1 MFDYDQLF
9 CLLVKPYVTCYFNLS
24 SRTVAGMK
32 KIYIFILISLPIL
45 LPAQKKQGKEIVDS
59 LLTELNNVHTDSGR
73 VKLLYTAAFNSI
85 EIEPDKAISYLQQA
99 ISIADKIKYKKG
111 LANSYYIFG
120 SVNSIKGNTAEA
132 LSNENKALSLFESE
146 SDKNGIGNCYFS
158 IGEIYFKQDRYPEAL
173 KNFYKALKIKE
184 ETGNKN
190 AIASCY
196 VNIGNIHNL
205 QNNYAEALRSYSAAL
220 KIAEETGKKIVIA
233 TSLQNIAY
241 ISANEGDNDAA
252 IDNILAA
259 IKIYKELNN
268 KYGIATCYNKIGYIY
283 NDIGKYE
290 AALNYFKEAVDIL
303 GKLGDNAHMADAM
316 GGIGDNYY
324 QQKQYRQA
332 ENYYTKELELATSVG
347 SLAGI
352 KEAHLSLSNL
362 YADIGNHKNALSHY
376 KSYIDTRDVI
386 YNAENTKK
394 TIREQL
400 QYDFDKKESI
410 AKAEQDKKDALMK
423 VKLQRKNFYIYG
435 SLAALVT
442 LMLIISLMIRQYK
455 LKADNLRTD
464 LEQKQLRAQMNPHF
478 IFNCLNS
485 IQHFIVANDVK
496 NANKYLSGF
505 ALLMRQTLENSKL
518 GAITLANELA
528 YLQNYLSLEM
538 MRFED
543 KFAYEI
549 ICDTDINPATIE
561 IPSMIIQPF
570 VENAVK
576 HGVCYLT
583 NKQGKLTIRFYTK
596 DSALYCKIDDN
607 GIGRDA
613 SQKLKTEAGRIYKS
627 QGMELTRKRLDLISK
642 KNRADYEIAIT
653 DKTNDLHE
661 SEGTTITIKL
671 PTNL

>member
-1 MFDYDQLF
+1 M
-9 CLLVKPYVTCYFNLS
+9 VKPYVTCYFNLYP
-24 SRTVAGMK
+24 RTVAGMK
-32 KIYIFILISLPIL
+32 TTLFIVCLLLPLL
-45 LPAQKKQGKEIVDS
+45 LPAQKKQGQEQVDS
-59 LLTELNNVHTDSGR
+59 LLAELKNAQTDSNR
-73 VKLLYTAAFNSI
+73 VKLLYTIAFNNI
-85 EIEPDKAISYLQQA
+85 EIDPDKSAGYLQQA
-99 ISIADKIKYKKG
+99 IVLAEKINYKKG
-111 LANSYYIFG
+111 LANSYCVLG
-120 SVNSIKGNTAEA
+120 SVNSIKGNTAQA
-132 LSNENKALSLFESE
+132 LRNENDALKLFESD

-158 IGEIYFKQDRYPEAL
+158 IGEIYFKQDKYPDAL
-173 KNFYKALKIKE
+173 KNFYKALKLKE

-252 IDNILAA
+252 IDNILSA

-290 AALNYFKEAVDIL
+290 AALHYFKEAVDIL
-303 GKLGDNAHMADAM
+303 EKLGDNVHMADAM

-324 QQKQYRQA
+324 HQKQYAQA
-332 ENYYTKELELATSVG
+332 ERYFNRELELATGVG

-352 KEAHLSLSNL
+352 KDAHYSLSNL
-362 YADIGNHKNALSHY
+362 YEVTGNHQKALSHY
-376 KSYIDTRDVI
+376 KSYVGTRDVI
-386 YNAENTKK
+386 YNEENTKK

-410 AKAEQDKKDALMK
+410 AKAEQDRKDALMK

-435 SLAALVT
+435 SLAALIT
-442 LMLIISLMIRQYK
+442 LMLIISLMVRQYK
-455 LKADNLRTD
+455 LKADNLRAD
-464 LEQKQLRAQMNPHF
+464 LEQRQLRAQMNPHF

-485 IQHFIVANDVK
+485 IQHFVVANDVK

-505 ALLMRQTLENSKL
+505 ASLMRHTLENSKL

-549 ICDTDINPATIE
+549 ICGKDINPAAIE

-570 VENAVK
+570 VENAIK

-583 NKQGKLTIRFYTK
+583 NKRGKLTIRFYK
-596 DSALYCKIDDN
+596 KEDALYCEIDDN

-627 QGMELTRKRLDLISK
+627 QGMELTRKRLDLMSK
-642 KNRADYEIAIT
+642 KNRAGYEITIT
-653 DKTNDLHE
+653 DKTNNLHE

-671 PTNL
+671 PSNL

>member
-1 MFDYDQLF
+1 M
-9 CLLVKPYVTCYFNLS
+9 
-24 SRTVAGMK
+24 
-32 KIYIFILISLPIL
+32 
-45 LPAQKKQGKEIVDS
+45 
-59 LLTELNNVHTDSGR
+59 NNVHTDSGR

-111 LANSYYIFG
+111 LANSYYILG

-386 YNAENTKK
+386 YNDENTKK